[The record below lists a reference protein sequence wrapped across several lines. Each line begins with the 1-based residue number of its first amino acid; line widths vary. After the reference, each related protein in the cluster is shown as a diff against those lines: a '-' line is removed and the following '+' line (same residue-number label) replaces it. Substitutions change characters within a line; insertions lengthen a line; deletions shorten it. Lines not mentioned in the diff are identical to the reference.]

1 MVDEQVLKLTQGEEV
16 GMESIPGWR
25 PDGTVWSIQGS
36 ASVCPSCVMNTADG
50 VRAGQEGSQM
60 TAGTCSPRFSG
71 RCQQRGF

>member
-1 MVDEQVLKLTQGEEV
+1 MADEQVLKLTQGEEV

-25 PDGTVWSIQGS
+25 PDGTVWAIQGS